1 MRFISALAT
10 FVAAAALACVV
21 AYWGWHA
28 LGPSVAH
35 VGVPEPANPAA
46 SIVAANL
53 FGRDAQTGAAPL
65 ASSNPVLG
73 NDTRLLGI
81 ISEDD
86 RHGYALFR
94 GPAGARL
101 VAQGQEIASGVVLVS
116 IDTSAVTIRDG
127 AGERRMS
134 LRTEPSRDGTSTPR
148 SPSTAPAPSLAA
160 GRVAPNRTCAPP
172 PGFSGTVVRLNTE
185 LMSGAGGDTM
195 QWNRLLAP
203 VEGGLVVRE
212 DNGFGAMLGL
222 KTGDR
227 IAQAN
232 GIALSV
238 PDDVSTAIVRPL
250 VGNQGVRLIGSRNGL
265 TQEMWLANVA
275 CAG

>member
-1 MRFISALAT
+1 MRLLSALAT
-10 FVAAAALACVV
+10 FVAAAALAGVV
-21 AYWGWHA
+21 AYWGWQA
-28 LGPSVAH
+28 LGPSVVHLGA
-35 VGVPEPANPAA
+35 PEPANPAA
-46 SIVAANL
+46 TIVAANL
-53 FGRDAQTGAAPL
+53 FGTDAQSGAAPL
-65 ASSNPVLG
+65 ASSSPILG
-73 NDTRLLGI
+73 NDTRLIGI
-81 ISEDD
+81 IAEQG

-101 VAQGQEIASGVVLVS
+101 VAQGQEIAPGVSVVS
-116 IDTSAVTIRDG
+116 IDASAVTIRDG
-127 AGERRMS
+127 AGERRVS
-134 LRTEPSRDGTSTPR
+134 LRSEPSRGG
-148 SPSTAPAPSLAA
+148 TAPARTASAAPAPTLATA
-160 GRVAPNRTCAPP
+160 RAAASRSCAPP
-172 PGFSGTVVRLNTE
+172 AGFSGTVVRLNTE
-185 LMSGAGGDTM
+185 LMSGVGGDSM

-238 PDDVSTAIVRPL
+238 PDDVSSAIVRPL

>member
-10 FVAAAALACVV
+10 FVAAAALAGVV
-21 AYWGWHA
+21 AYWGWQA
-28 LGPSVAH
+28 LGPSVVH
-35 VGVPEPANPAA
+35 VGIAEPANPAA
-46 SIVAANL
+46 TIVAANL

-65 ASSNPVLG
+65 ASSSPVLG

-101 VAQGQEIASGVVLVS
+101 VAQGQEIASGVLLVS

-127 AGERRMS
+127 AGERRMP
-134 LRTEPSRDGTSTPR
+134 LRTEPSRDGTSAPR
-148 SPSTAPAPSLAA
+148 APSTAPAPSLATA
-160 GRVAPNRTCAPP
+160 RVAPNRSCAPP
-172 PGFSGTVVRLNTE
+172 AGFSGTVVRLNTE
-185 LMSGAGGDTM
+185 LMSGAGSDSM

>member
-10 FVAAAALACVV
+10 FVAAAALAGVV

-28 LGPSVAH
+28 LGPSVTH
-35 VGVPEPANPAA
+35 VAAAETADPAA
-46 SIVAANL
+46 TIVAANL
-53 FGRDAQTGAAPL
+53 FRSGAQAGAAPL
-65 ASSNPVLG
+65 ASSGPILG

-81 ISEDD
+81 IAEDG

-101 VAQGQEIASGVVLVS
+101 VAQGQEIAAGVVLAS
-116 IDTSAVTIRDG
+116 IDASAVTIRDG
-127 AGERRMS
+127 AGERRMA
-134 LRTEPSRDGTSTPR
+134 LRGEPSRGGTFSAGALK
-148 SPSTAPAPSLAA
+148 APAPSLAPA
-160 GRVAPNRTCAPP
+160 QVAASRSCAPP
-172 PGFSGTVVRLNTE
+172 AGFPGTVVRLNTE
-185 LMSGAGGDTM
+185 LMSGVGGESM
-195 QWNRLLAP
+195 PWSRMLAP

-212 DNGFGAMLGL
+212 DNGFNAMLGL
-222 KTGDR
+222 RTGDR

-238 PDDVSTAIVRPL
+238 PDDVSSAIVRPL
-250 VGNQGVRLIGSRNGL
+250 VANQGVRLIGSRNGL
-265 TQEMWLANVA
+265 TQEMWLANAA